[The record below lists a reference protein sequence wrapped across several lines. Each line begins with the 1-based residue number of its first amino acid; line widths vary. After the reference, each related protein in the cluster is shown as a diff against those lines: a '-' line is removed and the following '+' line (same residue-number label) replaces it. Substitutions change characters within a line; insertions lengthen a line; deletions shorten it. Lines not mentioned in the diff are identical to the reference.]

1 MKKFITAFVLMAIVA
16 IVLPIAADAQTS
28 TTRRVYRNGRW
39 QTVRVITTRTNR
51 GNHYGWRNNRYR
63 TNRITPQEQRR
74 LARERARLARY
85 TNRANRDGMITSK
98 EARKYDRKVNKYER
112 KVNRARNN

>member
-1 MKKFITAFVLMAIVA
+1 MKKFITAFMLMAIMA
-16 IVLPIAADAQTS
+16 IALPIAADAQTY

-39 QTVRVITTRTNR
+39 QTVRVYARTNR
-51 GNHYGWRNNRYR
+51 GNHYGWRNR

-74 LARERARLARY
+74 LERQRARLARY
-85 TNRANRDGMITSK
+85 TNRANRDGVITRK
-98 EARKYDRKVNKYER
+98 EARKYDKKVNKYER

>member
-1 MKKFITAFVLMAIVA
+1 MKKFITAFMLMAITV
-16 IVLPIAADAQTS
+16 IMLPIAADAQTY

-39 QTVRVITTRTNR
+39 QTVRVYTRTNQ

-85 TNRANRDGMITSK
+85 TNRANRDGMITSR
-98 EARKYDRKVNKYER
+98 EARKYDRKVNKYQR